1 MSVDYGKAFTFVFED
16 KNWPTKLLIGGILS
30 LIPIVNFAAI
40 GYGLKVLKNVAEGA
54 EQPLPE
60 WSDFGDYF
68 MQGLVSFLGGL
79 VWAIPVI
86 LLSMAIAFISAVG
99 GYEGD
104 PQGVA
109 GPLSLCVTSLS
120 CLSGLYG
127 LFLGVVT
134 PAAMTQYAVT
144 GELGAMF
151 RFGRIFQYITSN
163 LGPYIIALL
172 LGLVAGFIAGF
183 GFILCV
189 IGVVFTAFW
198 ATLVGNYLLGQ
209 VYAASEKAAPE
220 VVA

>member
-1 MSVDYGKAFTFVFED
+1 MDYGKAFTFVFED
-16 KNWPTKLLIGGILS
+16 KNWVTKLLIGGILS
-30 LIPIVNFAAI
+30 LIPIVNFVAI
-40 GYGLKVLKNVAEGA
+40 GYGLKVLKNVAQGV

-68 MQGLVSFLGGL
+68 IQGLVSFLGGL
-79 VWAIPVI
+79 VWAIPAIV
-86 LLSMAIAFISAVG
+86 LSMVIGFFSAIT

-104 PQGVA
+104 PQSA
-109 GPLSLCVTSLS
+109 AAPIWLCVTSLS

-134 PAAMTQYAVT
+134 PAAITQYAVS
-144 GELGAMF
+144 GEFGAMF
-151 RFGRIFQYITSN
+151 RFGKIFKYITSN

-172 LGLVAGFIAGF
+172 LGLVAAFIAGF

-198 ATLVGNYLLGQ
+198 AMLVGNYLLGQ
-209 VYAASEKAAPE
+209 VYAASESVVPE

>member
-68 MQGLVSFLGGL
+68 MQGLVSSLGGL

-86 LLSMAIAFISAVG
+86 LLSMAVAFISAIG

-104 PQGVA
+104 PQAVL
-109 GPLSLCVTSLS
+109 GPLSLCATSLS

-151 RFGRIFQYITSN
+151 RFGQIFKYITSN

-209 VYAASEKAAPE
+209 VNAASKEAVPE